1 MDRGAW
7 WVTVQGVKKSWTQL
21 NNTFTDTLYGCDQTE
36 QKAFKNGRPYVT
48 GSFLLLTRARSG
60 RGVLNQT

>member
-7 WVTVQGVKKSWTQL
+7 WATVQGVKKSWTQL
-21 NNTFTDTLYGCDQTE
+21 NNTFIATLYDCDQTE
-36 QKAFKNGRPYVT
+36 QKTFKNGRPYIT
-48 GSFLLLTRARSG
+48 GSLLSLTRARSR